1 MGRHGDGPDGG
12 VQDVEEGAPGEV
24 LLEEREGKVSEATQC
39 PATTGTA
46 DVGFTRCELTAGH
59 KGPHMMDRGEGVPA
73 LSWGDGS
80 DAPPVAEAPPVEAG
94 EGPYIAASGL
104 STERL
109 GAVLANDTETY
120 PDAGVV
126 VVPEAFEE
134 LQNRSGHGDEEA
146 RSILERWQPA
156 QTQTDSVPSIA
167 EAALRAAERATAAT
181 RDVTQDDAAMID
193 GPFEGELEVPLVRA
207 KVRYEN
213 GEFVGQLLDFEPET
227 GAVGDSLPELFEG
240 LIAAVRESLKVIPS
254 LDEVT
259 DGWQLFLT
267 YDVWGGR
274 SQVDSGREESVVV
287 LTDGSIDDAVI
298 VAARRIAARLEQNG
312 ERFEEFQCESA
323 TRLGEVYVG

>member
-12 VQDVEEGAPGEV
+12 VQDVEGAPGEV
-24 LLEEREGKVSEATQC
+24 LLEEREGTVSEATQC

-80 DAPPVAEAPPVEAG
+80 DAPPAAEAPPVEAG
-94 EGPYIAASGL
+94 EGPSIP
-104 STERL
+104 
-109 GAVLANDTETY
+109 VLAHDTETY
-120 PDAGVV
+120 ADAGSV
-126 VVPEAFEE
+126 VVPDA
-134 LQNRSGHGDEEA
+134 L
-146 RSILERWQPA
+146 LERWQPA
-156 QTQTDSVPSIA
+156 QTKADSVPSIA

-193 GPFEGELEVPLVRA
+193 GPFEGELEVPLMRA

-213 GEFVGQLLDFEPET
+213 GEFVGQLLDVVPET
-227 GAVGDSLPELFEG
+227 GAVADSLPELFEA
-240 LIAAVRESLKVIPS
+240 LIAAMRESLRVVPTI
-254 LDEVT
+254 DEVT

-274 SQVDSGREESVVV
+274 SQVDSGREESAVV